1 MHKLVYTNLERESG
15 AGAKLLSALDK
26 KVDLTPSSFLQQH
39 LDLDDDGKVRLS
51 GDCVAVAVAVAVWLW
66 LWLWLWLWMWMWLWM
81 WPCGCGA

>member
-39 LDLDDDGKVRLS
+39 LDLDDDGKVRYWVTALL
-51 GDCVAVAVAVAVWLW
+51 WLW
-66 LWLWLWLWMWMWLWM
+66 LWLWLWL
-81 WPCGCGA
+81 